1 MKSFLS
7 SILFLVFISSTLVGQ
22 KNTTSSWSKKFGYQ
36 QSFIENKGQFVIPNS
51 FGNPSPV
58 LFAVDHGG
66 TKIYFTAKG
75 ITYAFLETSRKQK
88 DTKEIERERE
98 EEFKNPEEHARHEK
112 EEHQLKV
119 KADQV
124 TMLWQNANPNAEILA
139 DEVTADYHSYY
150 FKQSSGAYKN
160 VSNIKGFKKITY
172 KNIYPNIDIDYVF
185 HKKGGLEY
193 SLTLHPGADPSKV
206 KMVYDSNV
214 DLNNAGEIRISSKFG
229 DIIDHAPLT
238 FYLDNN
244 ASVIASSF
252 TKIGKTVSF
261 QLANYDKTKTVV
273 IDPWT
278 QTPAF
283 TSNWDCVWECE
294 KDGAGNVYMIG
305 GVNPMQL
312 LKYNSAGALQWTFN
326 TPYDTTAWLGTMAT
340 DLAGSSYVS
349 LGSIAKILKVN
360 NTGSLAWANSGSSSP
375 GASDEYWTIA
385 FNCDQTKLIVG
396 GTTYISTLKGVIFDI
411 DISTGVPTHTQ
422 VVAMGSMMSS
432 PPSIQEVRS
441 ITAGKNGKYY
451 FLTHDTIGYI
461 SQNFSACTS
470 GSTLFKTNSKYALD
484 YKCENF
490 RYNNS
495 GIAAIKANQNFIYT
509 QNGTHLHKRSLATGA
524 ILDTAVIP
532 GGASINSAG
541 RNQVRNSGIDIDD
554 CGNVY
559 VGSINAVIKFD
570 ANLNQLAAYP
580 TSYIV
585 YDLHVTSG
593 GDIIVCGSTGNS
605 STPSRTGYIE
615 TINVGACASMSVAC
629 CDASIC
635 SPNNFCSV
643 DPAVSLQPVTV
654 GGTWTGTGITN
665 TSSGIFDP
673 SIAGAGI
680 HYIKYSLP
688 CGSDSIAIKV
698 YACSTISVCIN
709 SGSLTA
715 FGGNG
720 TYSWASTT
728 TSISCASCPGGNC
741 IPFVCAGTI
750 VPTWTA
756 SGITINTP
764 SAAVFPIKV
773 TDVNT
778 STTFTFN
785 TLAAIPTC
793 SVTGINQ
800 LIQGNNHATIYP
812 NPNNGEFNIDYAF
825 ELGGQEIVLIDILGK
840 EVKYFDLEN
849 TKGIKKI
856 NISDLSNGVYI
867 YKIQNKNGVL
877 FSGKIN
883 LNK

>member
-22 KNTTSSWSKKFGYQ
+22 KNTTSSWSKEFGYQ

-66 TKIYFTAKG
+66 TKIYFTARG
-75 ITYAFLETSRKQK
+75 ITYAFIETTKKQK
-88 DTKEIERERE
+88 DAREIARERE
-98 EEFKNPEEHARHEK
+98 EEFKNPEDHARHEK
-112 EEHQLKV
+112 EEHQLNV

-124 TMLWQNANPNAEILA
+124 TMLWQNANSNTEIVA
-139 DEVTADYHSYY
+139 DEATTDYHNYY
-150 FKQSSGAYKN
+150 FKQASGEYKN
-160 VSNIKGFKKITY
+160 VSNIKGYKKITY

-185 HKKGGLEY
+185 HEKGGLEY
-193 SLTLHPGADPSKV
+193 SLTLHPGANPSQV
-206 KMVYDSNV
+206 KMLYDNHV
-214 DLNNAGEIRISSKFG
+214 DLNNLGEIRISTKFG

-238 FYLDNN
+238 FYQNNN

-252 TKIGKTVSF
+252 TKTGKTVSF
-261 QLANYDKTKTVV
+261 QLANYDNTKKVV

-312 LKYNSAGALQWTFN
+312 LKYNSSGALQWTFN

-340 DLAGSSYVS
+340 DLAGNSYVTQ
-349 LGSIAKILKVN
+349 GSIAKILKVD
-360 NTGSLAWANSGSSSP
+360 NTGSLVWANSGSTSP
-375 GASDEYWTIA
+375 NAMDEYWSIA

-396 GTTYISTLKGVIFDI
+396 GTTNNSTLKGAIFDI
-411 DISTGVPTHTQ
+411 DINTGVPTHTQ
-422 VVAMGSMMSS
+422 VVAIGSMMSS
-432 PPSIQEVRS
+432 PPTIQEVRS
-441 ITAGKNGKYY
+441 ITTGKNGKYY
-451 FLTHDTIGYI
+451 FLTLDTIGYI
-461 SQNFSACTS
+461 SQNSSTCTS
-470 GSTLFKTNSKYALD
+470 GSTLFKTNNKYALD

-495 GIAAIKANQNFIYT
+495 GIAAIKANQNFLYT
-509 QNGTHLHKRSLATGA
+509 QNGTHLHKRSLATGV
-524 ILDTAVIP
+524 ILDTAIIP
-532 GGASINSAG
+532 GSSSFNSMG

-559 VGSINAVIKFD
+559 VGSTNAVIKFD
-570 ANLNQLAAYP
+570 ANLNQLATYP
-580 TSYIV
+580 TNYIV
-585 YDLHVTSG
+585 YDLHVTSS
-593 GDIIVCGSTGNS
+593 GDIIVCGSTGTS
-605 STPSRTGYIE
+605 ATAVRTGYIE
-615 TINVGACASMSVAC
+615 TINVGACASMSITC

-635 SPNNFCSV
+635 SPNNFCSA

-654 GGTWTGTGITN
+654 GGTWSGTGITN
-665 TSSGIFDP
+665 TNSGIFDP
-673 SIAGAGI
+673 AIAGAGV

-688 CGSDSIAIKV
+688 CGNDSISV
-698 YACSTISVCIN
+698 TVNACSTVSVCIN

-715 FGGNG
+715 VGGNG
-720 TYSWASTT
+720 TYTWASTT
-728 TSISCASCPGGNC
+728 TSLSCAACPGGNC
-741 IPFVCAGTI
+741 VPFVCAGTI

-756 SGITINTP
+756 SGITVNAP
-764 SAAVFPIKV
+764 SATVFPIKV

-800 LIQGNNHATIYP
+800 LIQGNNYATIYP
-812 NPNNGEFNIDYAF
+812 NPNNGEFNVDYAF

-867 YKIQNKNGVL
+867 YKIQNRNGVL